1 MCQALFSFN
10 PYLSPR
16 KAYEMHV
23 ISILDGA
30 IEAHWFSQ
38 PKVLKSQFK
47 RRQSVSGTQELRLK
61 KSLKFSKEYML
72 SRKDRF

>member
-23 ISILDGA
+23 ISILDGVT
-30 IEAHWFSQ
+30 EAHWFSQ
-38 PKVLKSQFK
+38 LGSVRATIQTQVVCLWQPRTHVKEKS
-47 RRQSVSGTQELRLK
+47 
-61 KSLKFSKEYML
+61 
-72 SRKDRF
+72 